1 MAIYSV
7 HKINQLFFPHI
18 FDVSKAP
25 RLPKEVFSLG
35 TTSTFHKGEFLVHYG
50 ENLKHIYYLH
60 RGTIFGFRPV
70 HHGEMNLAYVVKE
83 GFFGEGWFF
92 SGRSSMDEIVVAEDS
107 LVTKFSESAVA
118 KLIRDSQ
125 IVKNFLFTLAVKS
138 TSVSTKFENFKNESI
153 KERLKTFILN
163 QFKNMGEND
172 KLELNLSQKD
182 IASIMNVHSVSISR
196 AFSEL
201 KKEMKI
207 QTFKNRIV
215 IYR

>member
-1 MAIYSV
+1 MDSV

-25 RLPKEVFSLG
+25 KLPKEVFSLG

-50 ENLKHIYYLH
+50 ETLKHIYYIH
-60 RGTIFGFRPV
+60 RGTIFSFRPDY
-70 HHGEMNLAYVVKE
+70 GEMSLAYVVKE
-83 GFFGEGWFF
+83 GFVGEGWFF
-92 SGRSSMDEIVVAEDS
+92 SERRCLDDIFVAEDS
-107 LVTKFSESAVA
+107 LVTTFSETAIE
-118 KLIRDSQ
+118 KLLQNSQ
-125 IVKNFLFTLAVKS
+125 FVKNFLFTFGIKT
-138 TSVSTKFENFKNESI
+138 TSLSTKFENFKNVSI

-182 IASIMNVHSVSISR
+182 IANIMNVHSVSISR

>member
-1 MAIYSV
+1 MDSV

-25 RLPKEVFSLG
+25 KLSKEVFSLG
-35 TTSTFHKGEFLVHYG
+35 TTSTFHKGTFLVHYG
-50 ENLKHIYYLH
+50 ETLKHIYYLH
-60 RGTIFGFRPV
+60 RGTILGFRPV
-70 HHGEMNLAYVVKE
+70 HHGEINLAYVVKE

-92 SGRSSMDEIVVAEDS
+92 SRRSSMDEIVVAEGS

-118 KLIRDSQ
+118 KLIQDSQ

>member
-1 MAIYSV
+1 
-7 HKINQLFFPHI
+7 
-18 FDVSKAP
+18 
-25 RLPKEVFSLG
+25 
-35 TTSTFHKGEFLVHYG
+35 
-50 ENLKHIYYLH
+50 
-60 RGTIFGFRPV
+60 
-70 HHGEMNLAYVVKE
+70 
-83 GFFGEGWFF
+83 
-92 SGRSSMDEIVVAEDS
+92 MDEIVVAEDS